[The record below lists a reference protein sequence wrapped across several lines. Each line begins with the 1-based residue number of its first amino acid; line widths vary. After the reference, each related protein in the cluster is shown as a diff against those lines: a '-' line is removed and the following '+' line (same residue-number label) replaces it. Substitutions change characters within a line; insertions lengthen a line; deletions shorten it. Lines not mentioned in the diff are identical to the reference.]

1 MELTAPRY
9 VNPIG
14 LQALQWKFY
23 FVYIVILV
31 IECLCIFFL
40 FPETRG
46 PSLEEIAIIFDGSN
60 AMVADGRNLEKL
72 EIEER
77 IEKV

>member
-1 MELTAPRY
+1 M
-9 VNPIG
+9 NPIG
-14 LQALQWKFY
+14 LQALHWKFY

-46 PSLEEIAIIFDGSN
+46 PSLEEIAIIFDGDN
-60 AMVADGRNLEKL
+60 AMVADGRGLEKL
-72 EIEER
+72 QVEER

>member
-1 MELTAPRY
+1 MPRY

-40 FPETRG
+40 FPETCG

-72 EIEER
+72 EVEER

>member
-1 MELTAPRY
+1 MPRY

-72 EIEER
+72 EVEER

>member
-1 MELTAPRY
+1 MLRY

-72 EIEER
+72 DVEER